1 MLNGGSMTRR
11 HDQGKSFGFTLV
23 ELLVVIAI
31 IGILVAL
38 LLPAIQSA
46 REAARQTQ
54 CRNNL
59 KQIGL
64 AFLNFESAQRAFPPG
79 GWGFHWTGDPDM
91 GAGEKQPGG
100 WAFSILPYLEEAAAN
115 QIGKG
120 LPKTQK
126 KVALVAQKTTPVAS
140 FYCPSRRPA
149 TLSYGPEESYNS
161 DPAPGKMVAKTD
173 YAANG
178 GSICP
183 VEGMKVE
190 DTYLKWYA
198 GPSLRCLSD
207 YPNCQW
213 ESYTKNVIFSSRFG
227 MDGVVVP
234 RFPIEARQITDG
246 ASKTIVCAEKY
257 LRFDLYGDSGRSSI
271 DTCADNNSLY
281 QGYDW
286 DVIRWMTTLNG
297 SGQRYAP
304 QPDSFSGA
312 LCEVRFGSAHTSVF
326 NAAYCD
332 GEVQGISY
340 DVDPE
345 VFELL
350 CRRND
355 DGVSWTQFGST
366 R

>member
-1 MLNGGSMTRR
+1 
-11 HDQGKSFGFTLV
+11 LV

-46 REAARQTQ
+46 REAARRTQ
-54 CRNNL
+54 CQNNL
-59 KQIGL
+59 KQIDL
-64 AFLNFESAQRAFPPG
+64 AFLNFEGAQKAFPAG
-79 GWGFHWTGDPDM
+79 GWGYHWTGDPDM

-100 WAFSILPYLEEAAAN
+100 WAFSILPYLEDATTF
-115 QIGKG
+115 QIGRG
-120 LPKTQK
+120 MSPAQK
-126 KVALVAQKTTPVAS
+126 KAALVTQKTTPVAS
-140 FYCPSRRPA
+140 FYCPSRRPT

-161 DPAPGKMVAKTD
+161 DPAPGQLVAKTD

-178 GSICP
+178 GSMCP
-183 VEGMKVE
+183 VEGVKVE
-190 DTYLKWYA
+190 DVVEEGGKVKEVYLNWYA
-198 GPSLRCLSD
+198 GPPLRCLQD
-207 YPNCQW
+207 YPNCDW
-213 ESYTKNVIFSSRFG
+213 GSYTKNVIFSSRFG

-257 LRFDLYGDSGRSSI
+257 LRPDFYGDLGKSTI
-271 DTCADNNSLY
+271 DPCADNNSLY

-286 DVIRWMTTLNG
+286 DVIRWMTTRNG
-297 SGQRYAP
+297 STQRYAP
-304 QPDSFSGA
+304 QPDSFPGVP
-312 LCEVRFGSAHTSVF
+312 CEVRFGSAHTTVF
-326 NAAYCD
+326 YAAYCD
-332 GEVQGISY
+332 GSVQDIAY
-340 DVDPE
+340 DVNPE

-355 DGVSWTQFGST
+355 DGISWLQFGST